1 MSHLIE
7 KTRGVN
13 GTNLQKEMEVGERD
27 KESRELFSYES
38 LVQDGRFISFVELI
52 RSEGEVLFTEAGR
65 EYVVLKPSDFENI
78 DQRIGF
84 CLFANLCFGTDM
96 GFAGTNVIDR
106 NEGRVKVM
114 MEGGTPVAFLGEKK
128 VEDPFGRLVYYLDIV
143 GVLPGTR
150 GKGRG
155 SLLGKVALEYEVGN
169 TDKDIVFISRTQNP
183 VLVGMAR
190 RMLPEGV
197 DLVPFWTEPGLELIE
212 SVNWFEK
219 SGLMSRNSRS
229 DTHFDAYGS
238 FIHWGAYG
246 FKGDGTTW
254 ENMIKKYAAEID
266 WESQAGRE
274 MRAYLVKQRSSLEEA
289 LIKGHA
295 FIIAAYINKL
305 NK

>member
-128 VEDPFGRLVYYLDIV
+128 VEESISHDGQWHPNYLDAHEWWRERWQTIF
-143 GVLPGTR
+143 P
-150 GKGRG
+150 
-155 SLLGKVALEYEVGN
+155 
-169 TDKDIVFISRTQNP
+169 
-183 VLVGMAR
+183 
-190 RMLPEGV
+190 
-197 DLVPFWTEPGLELIE
+197 
-212 SVNWFEK
+212 
-219 SGLMSRNSRS
+219 
-229 DTHFDAYGS
+229 DA
-238 FIHWGAYG
+238 
-246 FKGDGTTW
+246 
-254 ENMIKKYAAEID
+254 
-266 WESQAGRE
+266 
-274 MRAYLVKQRSSLEEA
+274 EA
-289 LIKGHA
+289 WKMKFFH
-295 FIIAAYINKL
+295 K
-305 NK
+305 